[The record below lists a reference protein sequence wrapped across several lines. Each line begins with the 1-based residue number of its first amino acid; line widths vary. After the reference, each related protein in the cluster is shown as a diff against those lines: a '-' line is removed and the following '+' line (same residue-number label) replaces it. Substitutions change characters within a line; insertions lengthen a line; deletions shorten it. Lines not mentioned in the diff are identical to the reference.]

1 MLKLHCT
8 DNELFMEHI
17 TGSALEIVVAQR
29 VLLAIRSGQPLHIE
43 PGQASFLLPAT
54 TTGLAELDHPG
65 ISIDPVDA
73 EFVEVTVP
81 GTWLAERTDA
91 EEGVFMMALG
101 EGPDAGYGHKTE
113 ALIYKL
119 WQSTQPLLSALT

>member
-8 DNELFMEHI
+8 DHELFMEHI

-29 VLLAIRSGQPLHIE
+29 VMLAIRSGQPLHVE
-43 PGQASFLLPAT
+43 PGQASFLLPANT
-54 TTGLAELDHPG
+54 SGLALLNHPG
-65 ISIDPVDA
+65 INIDPVDN

-91 EEGVFMMALG
+91 EEGVFMMALADG
-101 EGPDAGYGHKTE
+101 RDANRTE
-113 ALIYKL
+113 ALLYQL
-119 WQSTQPLLSALT
+119 WQSTQPLLSALN

>member
-1 MLKLHCT
+1 MLKLNCT
-8 DNELFMEHI
+8 ENELFMEHI

-29 VLLAIRSGQPLHIE
+29 VMLAIRSGQPLHVE
-43 PGQASFLLPAT
+43 PGQASFLLPAEAN
-54 TTGLAELDHPG
+54 GLAQLDHPG

-91 EEGVFMMALG
+91 EEGVFMMAFSDSR
-101 EGPDAGYGHKTE
+101 ETYVPNTE
-113 ALIYKL
+113 ALIYQL
-119 WQSTQPLLSALT
+119 WQSSQALLCSSN

>member
-29 VLLAIRSGQPLHIE
+29 VMLAIRSGQPLHVE
-43 PGQASFLLPAT
+43 PGQASFLLPANT
-54 TTGLAELDHPG
+54 SGLAQLNHPG
-65 ISIDPVDA
+65 INIDPVDN

-91 EEGVFMMALG
+91 EEGVFMMALTDG
-101 EGPDAGYGHKTE
+101 RDANRTE
-113 ALIYKL
+113 ALLYQL
-119 WQSTQPLLSALT
+119 WQSTQPLLSALN

>member
-8 DNELFMEHI
+8 DNELFMEYI

-29 VLLAIRSGQPLHIE
+29 VMLAIRSGQPLHVE
-43 PGQASFLLPAT
+43 PGQASFLLPANT
-54 TTGLAELDHPG
+54 SGLAQLNHPG
-65 ISIDPVDA
+65 INIDPVDN

-91 EEGVFMMALG
+91 EEGVFMMALTDG
-101 EGPDAGYGHKTE
+101 RDANLTE
-113 ALIYKL
+113 ALLYQL
-119 WQSTQPLLSALT
+119 WQSTQPLLSALN

>member
-29 VLLAIRSGQPLHIE
+29 VMLAIRSGQPLHVE
-43 PGQASFLLPAT
+43 PGQASFLLPADT
-54 TTGLAELDHPG
+54 SGLAQLNHPG
-65 ISIDPVDA
+65 INIDPVDN

-91 EEGVFMMALG
+91 EEGVFMMALTDG
-101 EGPDAGYGHKTE
+101 RDANRTE
-113 ALIYKL
+113 ALLYQL
-119 WQSTQPLLSALT
+119 WQSTQPLLSALN

>member
-17 TGSALEIVVAQR
+17 AGSALEIVVAQR
-29 VLLAIRSGQPLHIE
+29 VMLAIRSGQALHVE
-43 PGQASFLLPAT
+43 PGQASFLLPVNT
-54 TTGLAELDHPG
+54 NGLAQLNHPS
-65 ISIDPVDA
+65 ISIDPVDH

-91 EEGVFMMALG
+91 EEGVFMMALTDG
-101 EGPDAGYGHKTE
+101 RDASPTE
-113 ALIYKL
+113 ALLYKL
-119 WQSTQPLLSALT
+119 WQSTQPLLSALN